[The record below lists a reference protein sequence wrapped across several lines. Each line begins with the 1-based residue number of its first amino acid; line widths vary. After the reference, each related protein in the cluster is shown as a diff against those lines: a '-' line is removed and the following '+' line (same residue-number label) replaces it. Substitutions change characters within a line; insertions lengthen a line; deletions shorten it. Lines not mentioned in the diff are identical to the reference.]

1 MNNSSS
7 MNSET
12 NIEKPNSSRT
22 QPIREAKS
30 KGNITRQ
37 LTSYIDNAS
46 SSSID
51 NPSSSSIEMNDN
63 SHQNIMVSSQSTA
76 RDAES
81 WSSTS
86 PPHAPA
92 PPPFVANLSSINPV
106 NPLADMLRKQ
116 EEIQRKQEEI
126 QRKQEEI
133 QRKQEQVQ
141 REQEQRQHEEEEVK
155 QEIEKYLSS
164 RIFSRCSI
172 NQNMLN
178 CLISDHSKNCFI
190 DISINSEMCNER
202 VYIKLFDKLAPMT
215 CGKKKVLFYSSYF
228 YNF

>member
-126 QRKQEEI
+126 QRKQE
-133 QRKQEQVQ
+133 QL
-141 REQEQRQHEEEEVK
+141 QHEEEEVK

-190 DISINSEMCNER
+190 GISINSEMCNER

-215 CGKKKVLFYSSYF
+215 C
-228 YNF
+228 

>member
-155 QEIEKYLSS
+155 QEIEKYLS
-164 RIFSRCSI
+164 
-172 NQNMLN
+172 N
-178 CLISDHSKNCFI
+178 HSKNCFI

>member
-126 QRKQEEI
+126 QRKQE
-133 QRKQEQVQ
+133 QL
-141 REQEQRQHEEEEVK
+141 QHEEEEVK
-155 QEIEKYLSS
+155 QEIEKYLS
-164 RIFSRCSI
+164 
-172 NQNMLN
+172 N
-178 CLISDHSKNCFI
+178 HSKNCFI
-190 DISINSEMCNER
+190 GISINSEMCNER

-215 CGKKKVLFYSSYF
+215 C
-228 YNF
+228 